1 MTPTIPADVERQF
14 EGRWIAWDT
23 DANQVVAWGD
33 SMKQVVDGAKA
44 HADLTR
50 HLMWYHHVVRK
61 DAVVVGGI
69 W

>member
-1 MTPTIPADVERQF
+1 MTPTIPADIERQY

-23 DANQVVAWGD
+23 DANQVVASGD
-33 SMKQVVDGAKA
+33 SMKQVVDGAKD
-44 HADLTR
+44 HVDQTS
-50 HLMWYHHVVRK
+50 HLMWYHHIVRN

>member
-1 MTPTIPADVERQF
+1 MTPTIPADVERQY

-23 DANQVVAWGD
+23 ESNQVVASGD

-44 HADLTR
+44 HADQTR